1 MGSGSL
7 AGGGLGKEK
16 REKEEG
22 IKRRTLDSSEQP
34 CVLRSA
40 FRPKISSVNHNP
52 FIFSTDI

>member
-7 AGGGLGKEK
+7 AGGGLGKK
-16 REKEEG
+16 QGRG
-22 IKRRTLDSSEQP
+22 RMRIKRRRLESSELP
-34 CVLRSA
+34 CAFHSA